1 MSTIREKFIERKNIK
16 AKQREYDRQTSQKY
30 GVTQGDID
38 KERSSTITSE
48 NEEKIDH
55 HTKTKV
61 LPAMGVGV
69 IKWVDMMGRQKGLW
83 R

>member
-1 MSTIREKFIERKNIK
+1 MSNLLDRFRERKNLK
-16 AKQREYDRQTSQKY
+16 AQQRDYDRQTAQKY

-48 NEEKIDH
+48 NEEKIDF

-61 LPAMGVGV
+61 LPTMLGVA
-69 IKWVDMMGRQKGLW
+69 IKWADLMGRQKGWW